1 MKNKF
6 TYDALFAGEENVI
19 PKQGEKVI
27 IVGGKKMIGKKRT
40 IVIENSVWD
49 NVIQMSKVSDKKISN
64 IVNVALIKYFEEIN
78 KS

>member
-6 TYDALFAGEENVI
+6 TYDALFAGEESVI

-49 NVIQMSKVSDKKISN
+49 NVIQTSKVSDKKISN